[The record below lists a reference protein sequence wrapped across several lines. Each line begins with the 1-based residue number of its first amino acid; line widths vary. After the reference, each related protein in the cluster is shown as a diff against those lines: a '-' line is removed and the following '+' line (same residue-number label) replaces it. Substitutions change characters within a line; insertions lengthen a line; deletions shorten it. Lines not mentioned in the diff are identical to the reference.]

1 MMDIL
6 KKELKML
13 PENTPKGRLALQV
26 VAMPADTNANGDI
39 FGGWLV
45 SRMDMAAGIEGRFR
59 ARSRVVTAA
68 IDSMVFLKRVFVGDT
83 VACYADLIKVGRTSM
98 KFKIEVWTLSLQDDE
113 FKKAAEGI
121 FTFVAIDD
129 NGKPHPVDR

>member
-1 MMDIL
+1 MTDAR
-6 KKELKML
+6 L
-13 PENTPKGRLALQV
+13 PAGNLALQV

-45 SRMDMAAGIEGRFR
+45 SRMDMAAGIEGRNR
-59 ARSRVVTAA
+59 AKSRVVTVA

-83 VACYADLIKVGRTSM
+83 VTCYAELMKVGRTSM
-98 KFKIEVWTLSLQDDE
+98 QFKIEVWTLTFQDE
-113 FKKAAEGI
+113 KLKLAAEGM

-129 NGKPHPVDR
+129 AGNPHQVDR